1 MWKTSKSPKGD
12 PSFKILS
19 MGLEDLGCNKRKF
32 FACTY
37 TRTIDYS
44 NSVENPELIIT
55 RFGIQRQGETLQH
68 DRVSNVISV
77 GTSNVAARS
86 MTRPSLEFNLRNEE
100 PPWV

>member
-19 MGLEDLGCNKRKF
+19 MGLEDLGCNKR
-32 FACTY
+32 
-37 TRTIDYS
+37 
-44 NSVENPELIIT
+44 NVENPELIIT